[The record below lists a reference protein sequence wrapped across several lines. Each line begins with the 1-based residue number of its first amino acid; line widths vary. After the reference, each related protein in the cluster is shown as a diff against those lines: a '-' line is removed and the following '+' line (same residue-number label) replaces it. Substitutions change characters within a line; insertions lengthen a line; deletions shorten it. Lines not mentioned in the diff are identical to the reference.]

1 MKKIGSLL
9 VISLFALSAFAQSEA
24 ERDFAIKYLI
34 ATQQEIINTAQDLS
48 NEAWNYTPEQGGWS
62 ASNCLE
68 HILVTE
74 QAFFGMIQGMLQ
86 GEADESI
93 DMSGGDGIL
102 IGTIA
107 NRGTRVTTAPQ
118 FEPSGKWETK
128 EAMLSALKESRT
140 QIIDFLKSNKENM
153 RHHKGQV
160 PLGEVD
166 AYQVVL
172 LIAGHSQRHTHQ
184 MKEVLGEYRAM

>member
-9 VISLFALSAFAQSEA
+9 VISLFTLSAFAQSGA
-24 ERDFAIKYLI
+24 ERDFAIKYLM
-34 ATQQEIINTAQDLS
+34 ATQQEIVNSAQDLS
-48 NEAWNYTPEQGGWS
+48 DEAWNYTPEAGGWS

-86 GEADESI
+86 GEADESL
-93 DMSGGDGIL
+93 DMSGADGVL

-107 NRGTRVTTAPQ
+107 NRGTKVTTAPQ
-118 FEPSGKWETK
+118 FEPSGKWDTK
-128 EAMLSALKESRT
+128 DDMLNALKESRT
-140 QIIDFLKSNKENM
+140 QIIDFLKSNDANM
-153 RHHKGQV
+153 RHHKGEI

-166 AYQVVL
+166 AYQIVL

-184 MKEVLGEYRAM
+184 MKEVLGEYQAM

>member
-1 MKKIGSLL
+1 MKKITSLL
-9 VISLFALSAFAQSEA
+9 VISLFTISAFAQSEG
-24 ERDFAIKYLI
+24 ERDFAAKYLM
-34 ATQQEIINTAQDLS
+34 ATQQDIINTAQDLS
-48 NEAWNYTPEQGGWS
+48 DEAWNYTPEEGGWS

-86 GEADESI
+86 GGADESI
-93 DMSGGDGIL
+93 DMSGADGIL
-102 IGTIA
+102 IGTMT

-118 FEPSGKWETK
+118 FEPTGKWETK
-128 EAMLSALKESRT
+128 DDMLNALKESRT
-140 QIIDFLKSNKENM
+140 QIIEFLKSTEANM
-153 RHHKGQV
+153 RHHKGEI

-172 LIAGHSQRHTHQ
+172 LIAAHSQRHTHQ
-184 MKEVLGEYRAM
+184 MKEVLGEYQAM